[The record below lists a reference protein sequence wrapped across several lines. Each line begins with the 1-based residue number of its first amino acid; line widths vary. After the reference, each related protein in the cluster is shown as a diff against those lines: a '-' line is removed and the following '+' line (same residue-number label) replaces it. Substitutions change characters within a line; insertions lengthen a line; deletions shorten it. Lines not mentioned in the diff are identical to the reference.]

1 MAALNSVLEELVES
15 LKPSDEELAQQEAA
29 FSRVSRVL
37 KARWPHAKVH
47 QFGSTAN
54 RLNVCN
60 NNDIDMCLEVLEP
73 ENDAVSPRRPKPSLS
88 YKIYE

>member
-1 MAALNSVLEELVES
+1 MAALNSALEELVVS
-15 LKPSDEELAQQEAA
+15 LRPSGEELAQQEEA
-29 FSRVSRVL
+29 FGKVSRVL

-73 ENDAVSPRRPKPSLS
+73 ENDPVRL
-88 YKIYE
+88 